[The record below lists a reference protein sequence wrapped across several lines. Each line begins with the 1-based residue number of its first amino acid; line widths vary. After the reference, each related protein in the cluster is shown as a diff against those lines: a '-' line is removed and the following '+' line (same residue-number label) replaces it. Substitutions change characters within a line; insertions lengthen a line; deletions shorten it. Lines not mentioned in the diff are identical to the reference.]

1 MSGSDPEVS
10 YEKTEAGRDVV
21 VDEQARDYFDTLVE
35 EEDSPFYRVQR
46 IDLFMFALGYGRK
59 RSGRMELG
67 SGRHALFNRPSL
79 SEQQEW
85 IIKSVATYDERDAQV
100 LRDEKRVY
108 KIAQEYARGGI
119 EELHSL
125 YIRPGDS
132 FSELTTDL
140 VQLGQEFYDLD
151 DD

>member
-1 MSGSDPEVS
+1 MSDSNPETG
-10 YEKTEAGRDVV
+10 YEKTTAGRDVV

-35 EEDSPFYRVQR
+35 EEDSPFYGVQR

-59 RSGRMELG
+59 RSGRIELG

-85 IIKSVATYDERDAQV
+85 IIKSIAAYEERDPQV

-132 FSELTTDL
+132 FSELTTDI
-140 VQLGQEFYDLD
+140 VQLGQEFYDID
-151 DD
+151 E

>member
-1 MSGSDPEVS
+1 MSDQSTEPE
-10 YEKTEAGRDVV
+10 YEKTKAGRDVV
-21 VDEQARDYFDTLVE
+21 VDQQSRDYFDTLVG
-35 EEDSPFYRVQR
+35 EEDSPFYGVQR

-59 RSGRMELG
+59 RSGRIELG

-79 SEQQEW
+79 SDQQEW
-85 IIKSVATYDERDAQV
+85 IIKSIAAYEERDPQV

-125 YIRPGDS
+125 YVRPGDG
-132 FSELTTDL
+132 FSELTTDV
-140 VQLGQEFYDLD
+140 VQLGQGFYDFD
-151 DD
+151 D